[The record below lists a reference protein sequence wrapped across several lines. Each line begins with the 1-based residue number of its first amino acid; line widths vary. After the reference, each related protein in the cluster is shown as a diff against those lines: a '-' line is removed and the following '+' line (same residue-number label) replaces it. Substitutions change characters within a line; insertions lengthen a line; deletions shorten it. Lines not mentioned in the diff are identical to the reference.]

1 MRWLSNAMK
10 TRTQLISYRSY
21 ATTTHFSIHARDK
34 DPRWSGIDMTRPSDE
49 ADVVIVGGGPSGLAA
64 ACRLRQ
70 LSRKYGVNLRV
81 VVLEKASQIGGHIL
95 SGACIEPG
103 ALTELI
109 PDWRD
114 RGAPLHTPVKSDAFY
129 VLTRNSKIRVPL
141 IPGLPMRNHGNYIVR
156 LGNLVRWLGEQ
167 AEDLGAEVYSGVAA
181 SEGLGQMMWG
191 YTKMEVRSSPLKGEW
206 NSRPDKSSSLK
217 VLRHF
222 DLAHSCEQQT
232 YGIGF
237 KELWQVHETKW
248 NPGKVEHGIGWP
260 LGNDVYG
267 GFFVYHINEDSPL
280 VAVGMVMGLDYKNPY
295 LSPFRE
301 FQRLKHHPHFADLLT
316 GGKRIAYGARTV
328 NEGGLQSV
336 PRLTVPGGLL
346 IGCSAGLLNVPKIK
360 GVHNAIRSG
369 RIAAEAVFESLKSST
384 KDESIEVTAYTD
396 ALKSSPVWKELSQVR
411 NIRPSF
417 HATRIGMAG
426 VMMYT
431 GSLWYA
437 LRGREPWTFSHGSP
451 DHKCTL
457 PASKCTPIA
466 YPKPDGILSFD
477 LPSSVQLTGTNHDH
491 DQPAHLTLL
500 DDSIPEK
507 INLPVYDGLEQRFCP
522 AGVYEYV
529 ETEKGKHLQINAQN
543 CIHCKTCDI
552 KDPTQNINWVVP
564 QGGDGPAYTGM

>member
-1 MRWLSNAMK
+1 MQMRWLSNAMK

-34 DPRWSGIDMTRPSDE
+34 DSRWSGIDMTRPSDE

-181 SEGLGQMMWG
+181 SEVREFSLNLLKVIFDGNRIIGVGTNDMGIHKDGSPKQSFERGMEFKTRQVLFAEGCRG
-191 YTKMEVRSSPLKGEW
+191 SLTKG
-206 NSRPDKSSSLK
+206 

-260 LGNDVYG
+260 LGNHVYG

-295 LSPFRE
+295 LNPFRE

-346 IGCSAGLLNVPKIK
+346 IGCSAGFLNVPKIK

-437 LRGREPWTFSHGSP
+437 LRGREPWTFSHGC
-451 DHKCTL
+451 KCVF
-457 PASKCTPIA
+457 
-466 YPKPDGILSFD
+466 LSLSD
-477 LPSSVQLTGTNHDH
+477 
-491 DQPAHLTLL
+491 
-500 DDSIPEK
+500 
-507 INLPVYDGLEQRFCP
+507 
-522 AGVYEYV
+522 
-529 ETEKGKHLQINAQN
+529 
-543 CIHCKTCDI
+543 
-552 KDPTQNINWVVP
+552 
-564 QGGDGPAYTGM
+564 